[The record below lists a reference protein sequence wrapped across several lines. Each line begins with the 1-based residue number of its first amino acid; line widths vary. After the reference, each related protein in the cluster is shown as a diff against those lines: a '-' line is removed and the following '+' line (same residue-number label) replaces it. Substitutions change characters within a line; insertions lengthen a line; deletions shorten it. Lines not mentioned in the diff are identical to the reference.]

1 MKVRVA
7 IVGLPNVGKSTLF
20 NALAKQSIAAAE
32 NFPFCTIDP
41 NITPVEMPDKYL
53 KPLAQQA
60 KSKRAVSAKIEFIDV
75 AGLVKGASNGEGL
88 GNRFLAT
95 VRECDAIIHVLR
107 NYIDNDII
115 HVDGRV
121 DPILDAEV
129 VNLELLLA
137 DEAHIERRLE
147 KQKSCISD
155 ERFILE
161 NVLAQLKKG
170 LPARSIGLS
179 VEEKKI
185 IKSMGLLTL
194 KPVIYAI
201 NIDEIDFIFDMD
213 ESEKLAKH
221 IVNSIPFSD
230 STNDMYTVIS
240 AKLDAALSET
250 DKNQQVAFLESLGL
264 NNAEHQKEV
273 LENLSH
279 ISLPL
284 LVKRLLDLSC
294 VYTGP
299 GVASERSQ
307 TTKAHI
313 FQQNYL
319 TPLELAGKLHGDIQ
333 RGFIKAEVIKAS
345 DLIQYASFST
355 AKTSIEGRDYQ
366 IQSNDVVLIKWK

>member
-41 NITPVEMPDKYL
+41 NVTPVEMPDKYL

-60 KSKRAVSAKIEFIDV
+60 KSQRAIPAKIDFIDV
-75 AGLVKGASNGEGL
+75 AGLVKGASKGEGL

-121 DPILDAEV
+121 DPVLDAEV

-147 KQKSCISD
+147 KQTSCKND
-155 ERFILE
+155 ERLVLE
-161 NVLAQLKKG
+161 KVLTQLKKG

-179 VEEKKI
+179 LEEKKV

-201 NIDEIDFIFDMD
+201 NVDEIDFVLDRNEAEKQGKHIFD
-213 ESEKLAKH
+213 
-221 IVNSIPFSD
+221 SIHFLD
-230 STNDMYTVIS
+230 SSNDMYTVIS
-240 AKLDAALSET
+240 AKLDAAVSKT
-250 DKNQQVAFLESLGL
+250 DKKDQIKFLDSIGLDDRESQ
-264 NNAEHQKEV
+264 ERV

-279 ISLPL
+279 ICLPL
-284 LVKRLLDLSC
+284 LVKRILDLSC

-299 GVASERSQ
+299 GVAKERSQ

-313 FQQNYL
+313 FRQNCL
-319 TPLELAGKLHGDIQ
+319 TALELAGKIHGDIQ

-345 DLIQYASFST
+345 DLTQHDSFSI
-355 AKTSIEGRDYQ
+355 AKTSTEGRDYR
-366 IQSNDVVLIKWK
+366 IQPDDVILIKWK

>member
-7 IVGLPNVGKSTLF
+7 IIGLPNVGKSTLF

-60 KSKRAVSAKIEFIDV
+60 KSKRAVSVKIEFVDV
-75 AGLVKGASNGEGL
+75 AGLVKGASKGEGL

-107 NYIDNDII
+107 NYIDNDIV

-147 KQKSCISD
+147 KQKSCIND

-161 NVLAQLKKG
+161 NVLSQLKKG

-179 VEEKKI
+179 TEEKNV

-201 NIDEIDFIFDMD
+201 NINEIDFVFDMD

-250 DKNQQVAFLESLGL
+250 DKNQQIAFLESLGL
-264 NNAEHQKEV
+264 DGKEHQKDV

-284 LVKRLLDLSC
+284 LVKRLLNLSC

-307 TTKAHI
+307 TTKAHL
-313 FQQNYL
+313 FQQNHL
-319 TPLELAGKLHGDIQ
+319 TALELAGKLHGDIQ

-345 DLIQYASFST
+345 DLMQYASFST
-355 AKTSIEGRDYQ
+355 AKTSTEGRDYL
-366 IQSNDVVLIKWK
+366 IQSNDVVLIKWR